1 MWPVG
6 DAPTCAA
13 VMFVRP
19 LPSPVCSPS
28 NAPDTVIVVPG
39 TATAGGATDAPATA
53 ASGIITC
60 DALSALETT
69 RPPCSVT
76 SALTA
81 ACD

>member
-1 MWPVG
+1 MIAFVIPPACATPAAVFVTPPRLASVGVAGRLVIASTPWMWPVG

-39 TATAGGATDAPATA
+39 LP
-53 ASGIITC
+53 
-60 DALSALETT
+60 
-69 RPPCSVT
+69 V
-76 SALTA
+76 
-81 ACD
+81 